1 MTTSKQS
8 NELLSE
14 AIQQAISG
22 TDFNW
27 ESFYKHWYR
36 NLGTPLFF
44 LFKKNLSV
52 TNTQYA
58 ELFSLIAT
66 HVAEKDS
73 KAPKLLFYT
82 TEHIKGS
89 FSEAI
94 TTLLEGYSSS
104 DPDRIKE
111 FSDRYIDVFT
121 STISVDM
128 FFGSCAV
135 FLPPGIKVNLDQIV
149 ADSGYIHSAGYSIF
163 IRNIRKA
170 KKSDFL
176 QGLSSY
182 LSSIMSTEKIPFII
196 YSHEDFSGFDKIA
209 YELIDR
215 GIEQCKIYIEK
226 MSMGSERL
234 ATIVSEMQDD
244 DRFKDKL
251 TIPSPGNYQEQHLF
265 KTGRTIWLISDRS
278 ISGGSIG
285 NPGANRYYVCYEQ
298 LVKNESPFFFF
309 DENKPAWK
317 SHTTLPHSLTSAL
330 LNIARPIPKDGV
342 ICDPFAGTGT
352 TWMEAKRLGLNNE
365 IICSDL
371 SAIATTLLKDNL
383 EFFCMS
389 TADLRDLHRNLEMC
403 SPSGEANQF
412 RIEFDDYRTIGPYQK
427 VRELLTALKNEQS
440 EEEHEF
446 ELSEQFVQQLL
457 TLPFLTRIIF
467 YIGLRA
473 ELRYQGSFERKSLTF
488 EEAFK
493 KSKDKLL
500 DQIQMFIELKEEVLS
515 DKDRIEGPLIHKSI
529 ATYSYKLTPSIV
541 FQPLKNF
548 EDQISKGMFSVRDA
562 CALTSNSVDVIIC
575 DPPYGFNT
583 AEDNSQLASLYDK
596 FLDAAIDA
604 LKNNGQLIICLPAE
618 SYTGRDLPF
627 CTRSDLVSRQIL
639 VKAYKKD
646 RLVYRRADSL
656 PYSWLAPP
664 YYWESERALKR
675 TILHFRFI

>member
-1 MTTSKQS
+1 MVNPEPK
-8 NELLSE
+8 ELLSK
-14 AIQQAISG
+14 AIQQSIAG
-22 TDFNW
+22 ADFNW
-27 ESFYKHWYR
+27 ELFYKHWYR
-36 NLGTPLFF
+36 DLGTPLFF

-58 ELFSLIAT
+58 ELFSLIAN
-66 HVAEKDS
+66 HVAANDGKV
-73 KAPKLLFYT
+73 PKLLFYT

-89 FSEAI
+89 LSEAI
-94 TTLLEGYSSS
+94 TTLLEGYSSNDS
-104 DPDRIKE
+104 DRIQQ
-111 FSDRYIDVFT
+111 FVDRYVEVFT

-135 FLPPGIKVNLDQIV
+135 FLPPGIQVNLDQIV

-170 KKSDFL
+170 KKGDFL
-176 QGLSSY
+176 HGLSSY
-182 LSSIMSTEKIPFII
+182 LTSISSTEKIPFII

-209 YELIDR
+209 SELIDR
-215 GIEQCKIYIEK
+215 GIEQCKIFIDK

-234 ATIVSEMQDD
+234 STIVSEMQDD
-244 DRFKDKL
+244 KRFKDKL
-251 TIPSPGNYQEQHLF
+251 IIPSPGNYQEQHLF

-285 NPGANRYYVCYEQ
+285 NPGTNRYYICYEQ

-330 LNIARPIPKDGV
+330 LNIARPIAKGGV

-352 TWMEAKRLGLNNE
+352 TWMEVKRLGLNNDV
-365 IICSDL
+365 ICSDL
-371 SAIATTLLKDNL
+371 SAIATTLLEDNM
-383 EFFCMS
+383 EFFCLS
-389 TADLRDLHRNLEMC
+389 TADLKELHKNLEMC
-403 SPSGEANQF
+403 TPSGEANQI

-427 VRELLTALKNEQS
+427 VKELLAALKKEQRD
-440 EEEHEF
+440 EKHEF
-446 ELSEQFVQQLL
+446 ELSEQFVEQLL
-457 TLPFLTRIIF
+457 ALPFLTRIIF

-500 DQIQMFIELKEEVLS
+500 DQIQMFIELKEEVLA
-515 DKDRIEGPLIHKSI
+515 DDARIEGPLFHKSI

-541 FQPLKNF
+541 FQDIKNF
-548 EDQISKGMFSVRDA
+548 AKEISTGMISMRDA
-562 CALTSNSVDVIIC
+562 CALTRNSVDLIIC

-596 FLDAAIDA
+596 FLDAAIDG
-604 LKNNGQLIICLPAE
+604 LKSKGQLIICLPAE

-639 VKAYKKD
+639 VKAHKKN